1 MGDNGLTDRTSQS
14 TPPAIKDWKPTD
26 VRHLVEDLHWAW
38 YENESS
44 SNIDAILDEMAS
56 YSFSSFNQFI
66 RRLGLTPAA
75 ALLAAIRRYRILYP
89 PSKIIQ
95 DMRTALGRKTR
106 RMEDPLL
113 QHISTM
119 IVLLDLEASQKD
131 INLSKFWSIIL
142 RYEHAMLEKLD
153 GNPYNALRLIDEVIE
168 LSSVIPVDKLDS
180 LNGFHQLFTFEDPT
194 KYAEFQRSLILSRIG
209 KDAFG
214 DKTLEEMATSLLN
227 LPFSPKVISRKTTLK
242 KASQVRYFFHM
253 ESLIR
258 RHYGD
263 NYLRDLEKKNST
275 AANGIKTLMK
285 SLVQQDTNK
294 QLAKLQAPRI
304 ESMESGKDEWYT
316 SGWMKKHYCENIKKV
331 LLEVK
336 NGSHP
341 NTPEVKGIN
350 SLSEILSEVGDLSK
364 QNPYNQNPTDLTN
377 LNMFQPKLIPKLIHD
392 KYRPEDKNR
401 LAYTMMAMNAR
412 RPGGINFAN
421 TLVDAVF
428 IHSLRVE
435 KIQTISR
442 HLTKSESTRD
452 VLQWGLRK
460 GTGHLVDLNTDFR
473 CEYAK
478 DNFEN
483 FEKLDENQRKM
494 LDFMNHYLNSY
505 FPIQVFSYDKK
516 KKKGFTKT
524 MHVNRLNALG
534 KGLTVL
540 ASSFEPAS
548 TFGPKKKETLAEK
561 YSLNILPST
570 WNEKCS
576 LLDTMM
582 LQSLFVLSR
591 IEELLVQLAQ
601 VKADFQRIPMSMAF
615 RKRIKP
621 LIEKFGYYLSIEL
634 DAVRLVTETLEDKVN
649 LETVLRWLEDYE
661 HEVVEYGDPGDG
673 KKSRHPIF
681 QRLVDEKRGIVD
693 LIQLEDGVLKKISE
707 LQMLCSNLCPKIHST
722 IPKRAALEELSR
734 KRKMFCGYIDEGE
747 YSAANILTSNLL
759 SARLVQQFV
768 DQMAET

>member
-1 MGDNGLTDRTSQS
+1 MGDNGLTDTTSQS

-38 YENESS
+38 YENQPSDR
-44 SNIDAILDEMAS
+44 IDGVLDEMAS
-56 YSFSSFNQFI
+56 HSFSSFNQFM
-66 RRLGLTPAA
+66 RRLGPKFAA

-89 PSKIIQ
+89 PSAATQ
-95 DMRTALGRKTR
+95 DMTTAKGRQTT

-113 QHISTM
+113 QHVSTM
-119 IVLLDLEASQKD
+119 IILLDQEASQKG
-131 INLSKFWSIIL
+131 IKLSKFWSIIL

-168 LSSVIPVDKLDS
+168 FANVIPLKKLDS
-180 LNGFHQLFTFEDPT
+180 MSGFHQLFTFEDPT

-214 DKTLEEMATSLLN
+214 DKTLDEMATFLLN
-227 LPFSPKVISRKTTLK
+227 LASSPKVLIRKTTLK

-253 ESLIR
+253 ESLMR

-263 NYLRDLEKKNST
+263 NYLRDLEKRNPT

-285 SLVQQDTNK
+285 SLVHQDTNK
-294 QLAKLQAPRI
+294 QLANLQAPRI
-304 ESMESGKDEWYT
+304 ESMQSGKDEWYT

-412 RPGGINFAN
+412 RPGAINFAN

-494 LDFMNHYLNSY
+494 LDFMNHYLNAY

-516 KKKGFTKT
+516 KKKG
-524 MHVNRLNALG
+524 
-534 KGLTVL
+534 
-540 ASSFEPAS
+540 
-548 TFGPKKKETLAEK
+548 
-561 YSLNILPST
+561 
-570 WNEKCS
+570 
-576 LLDTMM
+576 
-582 LQSLFVLSR
+582 
-591 IEELLVQLAQ
+591 
-601 VKADFQRIPMSMAF
+601 
-615 RKRIKP
+615 
-621 LIEKFGYYLSIEL
+621 
-634 DAVRLVTETLEDKVN
+634 
-649 LETVLRWLEDYE
+649 
-661 HEVVEYGDPGDG
+661 
-673 KKSRHPIF
+673 
-681 QRLVDEKRGIVD
+681 
-693 LIQLEDGVLKKISE
+693 
-707 LQMLCSNLCPKIHST
+707 
-722 IPKRAALEELSR
+722 
-734 KRKMFCGYIDEGE
+734 EGGG
-747 YSAANILTSNLL
+747 
-759 SARLVQQFV
+759 
-768 DQMAET
+768 

>member
-1 MGDNGLTDRTSQS
+1 MADDVLAEAPIQS
-14 TPPAIKDWKPTD
+14 TPPAIKDWGPQD
-26 VRHLVEDLHWAW
+26 VRLFVNDLHWAW

-44 SNIDAILDEMAS
+44 GKIDAILDEMAL

-89 PSKIIQ
+89 ASAEIHN
-95 DMRTALGRKTR
+95 MTTAKGRKTTR
-106 RMEDPLL
+106 VEDPLV
-113 QHISTM
+113 QHASTM
-119 IVLLDLEASQKD
+119 IVLLDQEASQRN
-131 INLSKFWSIIL
+131 INQCKFWRVVL

-153 GNPYNALRLIDEVIE
+153 GNPYNALDLIEEVIRLIGK
-168 LSSVIPVDKLDS
+168 IPARTSDS
-180 LNGFHQLFTFEDPT
+180 YFFHQLFTFEDPK

-209 KDAFG
+209 KEAFG
-214 DKTLEEMATSLLN
+214 DIELNHMAEYVLSLHSSLKIAGRKKTLE
-227 LPFSPKVISRKTTLK
+227 

-263 NYLRDLEKKNST
+263 NYLRDLEKRNPMS
-275 AANGIKTLMK
+275 ANGIKTLMK
-285 SLVQQDTNK
+285 SLVQQNTNR
-294 QLAKLQAPRI
+294 QLAKLQAPRV
-304 ESMESGKDEWYT
+304 ESMDSEKDEWYT
-316 SGWMKKHYCENIKKV
+316 SGWIKKHYCENIKRV

-341 NTPEVKGIN
+341 KSPEVKGTN

-401 LAYTMMAMNAR
+401 LAYTMMAMNDL
-412 RPGGINFAN
+412 RPGAINFAN

-442 HLTKSESTRD
+442 QLTKNESTRD

-460 GTGHLVDLNTDFR
+460 GTGHLVDLNTEFR

-483 FEKLDENQRKM
+483 FKKLDKDQRKI

-516 KKKGFTKT
+516 KRKGFTKT

-540 ASSFEPAS
+540 ASNFEPAS

-561 YSLNILPST
+561 NSLNILPST

-601 VKADFQRIPMSMAF
+601 VKANFQRISMSMAF

-634 DAVRLVTETLEDKVN
+634 DAVRFVTETLEDNVN

-681 QRLVDEKRGIVD
+681 QRLIDEKRGIVD
-693 LIQLEDGVLKKISE
+693 LIHLEDGVFGKISE

-734 KRKMFCGYIDEGE
+734 KRKMFCEYIDEGE

-768 DQMAET
+768 DQMTER